1 MLLFS
6 LHLLKTIYYG
16 KKSRREENSKERTF
30 EKPQKRKKKKNELK
44 KIRQSVINKHPNTNY
59 LRVFVF
65 YSQTIDCS
73 PDCSENPFCK
83 SQKTFAKLL

>member
-1 MLLFS
+1 MAKS
-6 LHLLKTIYYG
+6 QDAKKTAKKEPLKTA
-16 KKSRREENSKERTF
+16 
-30 EKPQKRKKKKNELK
+30 KKKNELK